1 MTTND
6 VLVLAEIQRDA
17 LAGITGE
24 LLSAARGLTAVTGG
38 QVVVLVLSAD
48 GASFTPALSAA
59 DRIVLVDDP
68 QLAAYTPAP
77 FLAALQEVV
86 ADLQPQAVLIGSTSI
101 GWDLAPMLATQLQAP
116 LITGCRTLRVDGG
129 GFLVTAALCGGKLLA
144 EVQID
149 RCPAVL
155 MIQPGA
161 CAPPANQAKAW
172 WRRGS
177 CRRRWRPVR

>member
-1 MTTND
+1 MTTCD

-48 GASFTPALSAA
+48 GAPFTPALAAA

-77 FLAALQEVV
+77 FLAALREVV
-86 ADLQPQAVLIGSTSI
+86 AELRPQAVLIGSTSI

-116 LITGCRTLRVDGG
+116 LVTGCKILRVDGG

-144 EVQID
+144 EVQVD
-149 RCPAVL
+149 QFPAVL
-155 MIQPGA
+155 MVQSGA
-161 CAPPANQAKAW
+161 ARPPVNQAEGW

-177 CRRRWRPVR
+177 CRRRWRPAR